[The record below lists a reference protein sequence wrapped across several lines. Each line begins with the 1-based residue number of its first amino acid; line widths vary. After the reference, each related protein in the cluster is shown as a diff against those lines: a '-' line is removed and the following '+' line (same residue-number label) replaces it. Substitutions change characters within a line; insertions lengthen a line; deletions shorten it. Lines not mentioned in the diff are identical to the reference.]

1 MLDLHLRHQHLLVSC
16 AEVARAHTGEIV
28 VEMLSKTNQESEQ
41 QKEERSPSKSYTHMA
56 ACSQSMWIIENLQ
69 TMNDILLCKDS
80 LAFL

>member
-16 AEVARAHTGEIV
+16 VKVVRAHTGEIV

-41 QKEERSPSKSYTHMA
+41 QKEEKSPSKSYTHMA

>member
-16 AEVARAHTGEIV
+16 AKVARAHTGEIV

-56 ACSQSMWIIENLQ
+56 VCSQSMWIIENLQ
-69 TMNDILLCKDS
+69 TMKDILLCKDS